1 MKELAKQY
9 DPSQVEDRIYQFWLD
24 GGYFHTEADPDKKPY
39 TIVMPPPN
47 VTGQLHMGHALDNTM
62 QDVLIRTKR
71 MQGYAALW
79 VPGTDHASIATEAKV
94 VEAMRAEGL
103 TKEMVGRDGFLERAW
118 DWKTKF
124 GNRIV
129 SQLKKLGSS
138 CDWDR
143 ERFTMDEGCSK
154 AVRETF
160 CELYDKG
167 LIYKGSR
174 IINWCPHCKTSISDA
189 EVVFE
194 EKEEQK
200 CPTLDMESCLIDFEK
215 TNFELDD
222 TDTIPLQHSLFY
234 KDALVFENLN
244 STCVSLKSRQSGR
257 GVMME
262 FSGFPMLGIWSAAND
277 GPYVALE
284 PWTGCATAVQE
295 DDVFEKKHGMRTL
308 QPGEEAEYAYT
319 VFEI

>member
-1 MKELAKQY
+1 MKKRKPKERIYVCHTYYHVYVACLKELTL
-9 DPSQVEDRIYQFWLD
+9 PR
-24 GGYFHTEADPDKKPY
+24 
-39 TIVMPPPN
+39 
-47 VTGQLHMGHALDNTM
+47 
-62 QDVLIRTKR
+62 
-71 MQGYAALW
+71 
-79 VPGTDHASIATEAKV
+79 
-94 VEAMRAEGL
+94 AMRGKADLVLSTMSNDFGSL
-103 TKEMVGRDGFLERAW
+103 KERAE
-118 DWKTKF
+118 KSGLF
-124 GNRIV
+124 
-129 SQLKKLGSS
+129 
-138 CDWDR
+138 
-143 ERFTMDEGCSK
+143 E
-154 AVRETF
+154 AVF
-160 CELYDKG
+160 M
-167 LIYKGSR
+167 
-174 IINWCPHCKTSISDA
+174 
-189 EVVFE
+189 FE

-234 KDALVFENLN
+234 RDALVFENLN

>member
-1 MKELAKQY
+1 MLQAVLFVIILLIENQVMCMQKDRAQKRRDLKGRIMLIHIKNENETAAIDTLGAVTEQGEDYVTLQLTANEETKKQY
-9 DPSQVEDRIYQFWLD
+9 PFDFVLTVSYYL
-24 GGYFHTEADPDKKPY
+24 
-39 TIVMPPPN
+39 
-47 VTGQLHMGHALDNTM
+47 TGS
-62 QDVLIRTKR
+62 
-71 MQGYAALW
+71 
-79 VPGTDHASIATEAKV
+79 SIT
-94 VEAMRAEGL
+94 
-103 TKEMVGRDGFLERAW
+103 
-118 DWKTKF
+118 TKF
-124 GNRIV
+124 TVKNADTKPMPFCIGGHPGFNIPIQ
-129 SQLKKLGSS
+129 S
-138 CDWDR
+138 
-143 ERFTMDEGCSK
+143 DE
-154 AVRETF
+154 VFED
-160 CELYDKG
+160 YD
-167 LIYKGSR
+167 I
-174 IINWCPHCKTSISDA
+174 
-189 EVVFE
+189 VFE
-194 EKEEQK
+194 EKEDQK

>member
-1 MKELAKQY
+1 MLQAVLFVIILLIGNQVMCMQKDRAQKRRDLKGRIMLIHIKNENETAAIDTLGAELVSFMGDDGFEHIWQGEWYEMKRHGVARHEEFTVTEQGEDYVTLQLTANEETKKQY
-9 DPSQVEDRIYQFWLD
+9 PFDFVLTVSYYL
-24 GGYFHTEADPDKKPY
+24 
-39 TIVMPPPN
+39 
-47 VTGQLHMGHALDNTM
+47 TGS
-62 QDVLIRTKR
+62 
-71 MQGYAALW
+71 
-79 VPGTDHASIATEAKV
+79 SIT
-94 VEAMRAEGL
+94 
-103 TKEMVGRDGFLERAW
+103 
-118 DWKTKF
+118 TKF
-124 GNRIV
+124 TVKNADTKPMPFCIGGHPGFNIPIQ
-129 SQLKKLGSS
+129 S
-138 CDWDR
+138 
-143 ERFTMDEGCSK
+143 DEIF
-154 AVRETF
+154 ED
-160 CELYDKG
+160 YD
-167 LIYKGSR
+167 I
-174 IINWCPHCKTSISDA
+174 
-189 EVVFE
+189 VFE